1 MHLML
6 GQLGTRWGLFFVGQ
20 DAIRAAGITHLNE
33 VLDHFLQQICVMH
46 VMLGELG
53 TRWGLFFVGQN
64 AIRATGITHLN
75 EVLAQFAQEIPHMA
89 ALRTP

>member
-20 DAIRAAGITHLNE
+20 DAIRA
-33 VLDHFLQQICVMH
+33 
-46 VMLGELG
+46 
-53 TRWGLFFVGQN
+53 
-64 AIRATGITHLN
+64 TGITHLN
-75 EVLAQFAQEIPHMA
+75 EVLSHFAQEIPHMA